1 MKAQVYLAFAAALCW
16 LAARTDAFA
25 GTLPGAAVCARRGA
39 ASTAMAGQPSTA
51 PPLSRRSACAVILCG
66 AVAWRLGGAAPAVAA
81 STAPEELAKLEHDAL
96 IQLAPEVQGEQ
107 RLAAWR
113 KEKEEIKE
121 ALAREAAGQRPLPR
135 VVEGADKAFKPPVV
149 TAKSSAEALE
159 IGAHLK
165 EIGAVMVCA
174 AQRQCIVC
182 ARMRPPVCVLLFP
195 EPPALVSWLSL
206 CASSIA
212 AVRRLRLHA
221 LL

>member
-1 MKAQVYLAFAAALCW
+1 MKALYLALAAAQCW
-16 LAARTDAFA
+16 HAARTDAFA
-25 GTLPGAAVCARRGA
+25 GPLTGADMCARRGA
-39 ASTAMAGQPSTA
+39 AATAMTGQPSTRA
-51 PPLSRRSACAVILCG
+51 HWLSRRSACAGILCG
-66 AVAWRLGGAAPAVAA
+66 AGAWRLSGAAPAVAA
-81 STAPEELAKLEHDAL
+81 STAPEDLAKLEHDAL

-135 VVEGADKAFKPPVV
+135 AVEGAEKAFKPPVV
-149 TAKSSAEALE
+149 TAKSSAEALA

-174 AQRQCIVC
+174 AQRQCSVC

-195 EPPALVSWLSL
+195 EPPALVSWLTL

-212 AVRRLRLHA
+212 AVRRLRMHA